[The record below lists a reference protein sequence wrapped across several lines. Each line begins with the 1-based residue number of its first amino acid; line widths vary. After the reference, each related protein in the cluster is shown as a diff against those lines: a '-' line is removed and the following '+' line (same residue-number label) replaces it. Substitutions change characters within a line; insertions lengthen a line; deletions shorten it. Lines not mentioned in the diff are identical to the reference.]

1 MKYSW
6 LAGYWSTVCFVSRI
20 VQPIFLCSDFLA
32 VIRAIRCNKTAMQ
45 STLKRCWTLP
55 SWVLIIWAGSN
66 FNIICWTIFCFFI
79 YSIIAIFAVKTTSC
93 FAFAIIQVSTT
104 LWKILMVVI
113 NVDPRQEARHYNFL
127 ILIGICVQVF
137 NFHLQCFIQ
146 FESFF
151 LFVKYT
157 LCLHW

>member
-1 MKYSW
+1 MFKKYRLCW
-6 LAGYWSTVCFVSRI
+6 PNGLARY
-20 VQPIFLCSDFLA
+20 CSIMC
-32 VIRAIRCNKTAMQ
+32 VR
-45 STLKRCWTLP
+45 S
-55 SWVLIIWAGSN
+55 IIGSN
-66 FNIICWTIFCFFI
+66 LTVILFSISVTTIFRFFI

-113 NVDPRQEARHYNFL
+113 NVDPRQEARNYNFL